1 MTSMRSDDSKNCNS
15 IPIEHAYHL
24 HIDQTVAK
32 SKKSGNCGKEN
43 LTCRLCGH
51 QWSKL
56 REEQDAEAQDTEAAA
71 CDRESSRA
79 LLRKALKKSVSLSQS
94 HLHHQVHLAT
104 RLKALQGPENSVVF
118 SQKVR

>member
-43 LTCRLCGH
+43 LTSRLCGH

-56 REEQDAEAQDTEAAA
+56 REKQDAEAQDTEAAA

-79 LLRKALKKSVSLSQS
+79 LPLLKKALKKICQLEPVLPSPPSPPS
-94 HLHHQVHLAT
+94 HQVKSPART
-104 RLKALQGPENSVVF
+104 
-118 SQKVR
+118 

>member
-1 MTSMRSDDSKNCNS
+1 MCEEKMTNMRSDDSKKCNR

-43 LTCRLCGH
+43 LTSRLCGH

-79 LLRKALKKSVSLSQS
+79 LLRKALKKICQLEPVPPSPPSPPS
-94 HLHHQVHLAT
+94 HQVKSPART
-104 RLKALQGPENSVVF
+104 
-118 SQKVR
+118 